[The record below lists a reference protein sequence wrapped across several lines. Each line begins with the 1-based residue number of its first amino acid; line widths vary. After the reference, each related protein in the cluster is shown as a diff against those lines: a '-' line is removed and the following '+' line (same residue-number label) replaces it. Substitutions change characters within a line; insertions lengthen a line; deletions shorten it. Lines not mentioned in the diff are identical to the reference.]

1 MYHYIT
7 LKELRPK
14 LPKVIE
20 KIDTALERYIISKHG
35 EPIAILLALDDFES
49 LLETLNEQEDKENL
63 KRIRKG
69 IQEAKKGKTV
79 DWKSVKKKYHLS

>member
-1 MYHYIT
+1 MYHHIT

-20 KIDTALERYIISKHG
+20 QVDAELDRYIISKHG
-35 EPIAILLALDDFES
+35 EPIAILLSLDDYES
-49 LLETLNEQEDKENL
+49 LIETLNERTDKENL

-69 IQEAKKGKTV
+69 MREAKEGKTI
-79 DWKSVKKKYHLS
+79 DWAKVKAKYDL